1 MRITE
6 AAARLDMSPRMLRY
20 REDLGLLPPLRDRP
34 YGRGHAHRQFTEED
48 LATITAA
55 LAIERR
61 FDITPAALAF
71 GLRVLTDPAARAAVA
86 DLGRRT
92 GHVPAGPGAGRAL
105 DFEKERALRALGGA
119 LRGSAERLTSVVGPA
134 TATTGNAPGAARA
147 IPGAGREGDTGEGLP
162 MRGGHRGAMSL
173 TKAVCRRCREP
184 VPHPFARYQC
194 RLVHDRGNFTAY
206 RLLNCHYHE
215 NVIVIM
221 ELPAGTVERRAI
233 GNPTLPLN

>member
-48 LATITAA
+48 LAAITAA

-105 DFEKERALRALGGA
+105 DFEKERALRALGA
-119 LRGSAERLTSVVGPA
+119 AVPGSAERLPRIANYADPARRVGRRGRRGRRVVRWTIA
-134 TATTGNAPGAARA
+134 TDGSSGSSFPGR
-147 IPGAGREGDTGEGLP
+147 
-162 MRGGHRGAMSL
+162 
-173 TKAVCRRCREP
+173 
-184 VPHPFARYQC
+184 
-194 RLVHDRGNFTAY
+194 
-206 RLLNCHYHE
+206 
-215 NVIVIM
+215 
-221 ELPAGTVERRAI
+221 
-233 GNPTLPLN
+233 

>member
-6 AAARLDMSPRMLRY
+6 AAARLGMSPRMLRY

-48 LATITAA
+48 LAAITAA

-119 LRGSAERLTSVVGPA
+119 PRDPAGRLPGYPPAVRGRGLVAAGADEAPWLCGA
-134 TATTGNAPGAARA
+134 TAVVVALAIGALGPVRPAVVTASARTW
-147 IPGAGREGDTGEGLP
+147 PFLSVGSSSP
-162 MRGGHRGAMSL
+162 S
-173 TKAVCRRCREP
+173 CRRRTASGDE
-184 VPHPFARYQC
+184 FAHSRQAQT
-194 RLVHDRGNFTAY
+194 L
-206 RLLNCHYHE
+206 
-215 NVIVIM
+215 
-221 ELPAGTVERRAI
+221 
-233 GNPTLPLN
+233 PTLTPRSEQLSGLGEFPAAQA